1 MESYTEMFKHVA
13 TYLNTVEE
21 VQPPPL
27 HCQLGETWW
36 GYVIREWEANGKE
49 AELPEEF
56 FKKSR
61 DVLDCYQLGY
71 SCLMNVANRKE
82 ADELETNEHIQ
93 ELLLKPQSS
102 QRTEE
107 WYKEMREVLSASEFY
122 GLFGAPRGRGQLVM
136 SKVFSPQ
143 LDQDTTSIS
152 QRKCCLTMEMS
163 PMDWGIRFEPVA
175 KNFLEI
181 KWMASIA
188 EMGRLH
194 HPNRKGL
201 AASPDGLVQYAS
213 KKELIG
219 DLVEIKCPSS
229 RVIGKLVPPSYW
241 YQMQLQLEVT
251 GRHVCQYAE
260 FNFRSFTAQKPDV
273 CEPPAEFVVNGLIYI
288 VQNEELCELKY
299 VYGPHGDV
307 EWIPTLEEGWEIVER
322 IPWYLEKYWI
332 QPVVRDEAW
341 FQSILPLIDQFWADV
356 EKARRGEFQVPESSV
371 KKKQTV
377 CAIVD

>member
-1 MESYTEMFKHVA
+1 MFKHVA

-27 HCQLGETWW
+27 HSQLGGSWW
-36 GYVIREWEANGKE
+36 TQVIRDWEANGKD

-61 DVLDCYQLGY
+61 DVLECYQLGY
-71 SCLMNVANRKE
+71 ACLAAAANTKE
-82 ADELETNEHIQ
+82 ADEIETHAQIQ

-107 WYKEMREVLSASEFY
+107 WYKEMKVVLSASEFY
-122 GLFGAPRGRGQLVM
+122 SLFGAPRGRGQLVM
-136 SKVFSPQ
+136 SKVAASQP
-143 LDQDTTSIS
+143 DTGPS
-152 QRKCCLTMEMS
+152 QRKCCLTMEMT

-181 KWMASIA
+181 KWQAIIA

-194 HPNRKGL
+194 HPTHKGL
-201 AASPDGLVQYAS
+201 AASPDGLIQSA
-213 KKELIG
+213 KKKDMIG

-229 RVIGKLVPPSYW
+229 RPIGKLIPPNYW

-260 FNFRSFTAQKPDV
+260 FNFRSLTAQKPTTCEKPQEV
-273 CEPPAEFVVNGLIYI
+273 CVSGLIYI
-288 VQNEELCELKY
+288 LQNESLCELKY
-299 VYGPHGDV
+299 TYGPHGDM
-307 EWIPTLEEGWEIVER
+307 EWIPILEEGWEIVER

-341 FQSILPLIDQFWADV
+341 FQSILPLINQFWEDV
-356 EKARRGEFQVPESSV
+356 EKARKGEFQLPESTV
-371 KKKQTV
+371 KKKPV
-377 CAIVD
+377 MCAIVD